1 MSQQIQFKSGQAV
14 RYIAT
19 RSFTLGLPGNQS
31 FPITNGMELDYDG
44 TYVTANGHPPM
55 SVPQLRGAV
64 KQGWVVPEADYDSED
79 QTSSIPRS
87 AGISMRNADGGNP
100 MDPQKPRV
108 AVTTVDAEEREVGD
122 VRSHAKATRDRNAT
136 PRGQRLSST
145 LIEDQDGVPVRSLST
160 PTHQTTNLADGFGEA
175 VRAAGAVKV
184 RAGQGRTRED
194 LLNSMTNEEQETYL
208 SDMEARRTSRVEQED
223 PQVLRERARNEAAL
237 ARRVVGQAPAVR
249 NQVKEGFNVT
259 NTVGNGIET
268 VDMGGTGGA
277 GPDQVE
283 VTEVEGI
290 RITNTNGPKRS
301 AKVAVNAVPAQTRVV
316 ATLSERPS
324 KASFDA
330 RRMVAKTV
338 CPDFPDLYNFDDT
351 VRKKVARVQA
361 DFEERPDIIRAIF
374 AAESDDMKNR
384 LLEEFPE
391 AFSE

>member
-1 MSQQIQFKSGQAV
+1 MSQQIQYRAGHPIRF
-14 RYIAT
+14 IAT
-19 RSFTLGLPGNQS
+19 RTFSLEASGLS
-31 FPITNGMELDYDG
+31 ITPGMELEFDG
-44 TYVTANGHPPM
+44 THVITAGHPPM
-55 SVPQLRGAV
+55 PVPQLRGAV
-64 KQGWVVPEADYDSED
+64 KQGWIVPEADYDPED
-79 QTSSIPRS
+79 LSSSIPRS

-122 VRSHAKATRDRNAT
+122 VRSHAQATRNRNAT

-194 LLNSMTNEEQETYL
+194 LLNSMTDEEQEIYL
-208 SDMEARRTSRVEQED
+208 SEMEARRTSRVEAED
-223 PQVLRERARNEAAL
+223 PQVLRERARNEAAI
-237 ARRVVGQAPAVR
+237 ARRVVAQAPATR

-290 RITNTNGPKRS
+290 RITNTNGPKRP
-301 AKVAVNAVPAQTRVV
+301 AKVAANVVPAQTRVV
-316 ATLSERPS
+316 ASVGGGSITDP
-324 KASFDA
+324 
-330 RRMVAKTV
+330 RRRIAKSI
-338 CPDFPDLYNFDDT
+338 CHDFPDNYDFEGT
-351 VRKKVARVQA
+351 PRKKIARLQA
-361 DFEERPDIIRAIF
+361 DYEDRPDVIRAVA
-374 AAESDDMKNR
+374 AAETDNEVRSR
-384 LLEEFPE
+384 LIEEFPE
-391 AFSE
+391 AFA